1 MPDIK
6 KMRLIRNEV
15 SQAEINN
22 MVYICL
28 KHVWSRTFQHAAE
41 PENIKAVM
49 LDLYNQDVTIEN
61 IVKAVGHHM
70 MSEFGSI
77 NLIDIHN
84 NTRDAYQ
91 LLQGFV
97 QKPQEIRE
105 NLEGVNMDFFITW
118 H

>member
-1 MPDIK
+1 MPGTK
-6 KMRLIRNEV
+6 KMRLIRNEM

-28 KHVWSRTFQHAAE
+28 KHVWSRTFEHAAE

-49 LDLYNQDVTIEN
+49 LDLHNQELTIEN
-61 IVKAVGHHM
+61 VVKAVGHQM
-70 MSEFGSI
+70 MAEFGSI

-91 LLQGFV
+91 LLLGFA
-97 QKPQEIRE
+97 QKPQDVRE
-105 NLEGVNMDFFITW
+105 NLDGVNMDFFVTL